1 MGTRE
6 DLDAIFCNLLGND
19 HVYFQPPENLRIEY
33 NCIIYSLDDLYDVM
47 ADNIAYHRKRRYKVL
62 YITSDP
68 DDENIFAIAD
78 LPFCKMNRPYVA
90 ENLHHYPYTLYY

>member
-1 MGTRE
+1 M
-6 DLDAIFCNLLGND
+6 
-19 HVYFQPPENLRIEY
+19 YFQPPENLRIEY
-33 NCIIYSLDDLYDVM
+33 HCIIYSLDDLYDVM